1 MSVALTLSRVY
12 KSLADYAASTD
23 RTSGVPTAGIP
34 ARRTANAR
42 EDEADCPLTD
52 RAPVVLLA
60 DFIFFNLRGVAAENP
75 RLSALVESLR
85 KAQYKGY
92 DREHCGRE
100 LDALA
105 ERWGCAPDRLLA
117 EAMAAV
123 AGCFDAGMLRESVGS
138 VRDRIEELTGKPP
151 LVVDRDPT
159 LDALRA
165 ALLMAPVDGTD
176 DLDADIQRRE
186 AELEALKRARAMREN
201 RKRARDELALEL
213 ENLAA
218 VATSSGFQ

>member
-12 KSLADYAASTD
+12 KSLADYAADRST
-23 RTSGVPTAGIP
+23 GVPTTGIP

-60 DFIFFNLRGVAAENP
+60 DFIFFSLRGVAAENP

-85 KAQYKGY
+85 KAQFKGY

-123 AGCFDAGMLRESVGS
+123 AGCFDAGMLRESVGG

-176 DLDADIQRRE
+176 DDLDADIQRRE

-201 RKRARDELALEL
+201 RKRVRDELALEL